1 MNENENTLKR
11 SSAESNDANGVK
23 TESSNESSQPPSK
36 KLRSSE
42 ELDIR
47 FLVSSKVSK
56 SIKLMNNSLMIIC

>member
-23 TESSNESSQPPSK
+23 TEPNNESSQPPSK

-56 SIKLMNNSLMIIC
+56 SIKLMIIC

>member
-23 TESSNESSQPPSK
+23 TEPNNESSQPPSK

-56 SIKLMNNSLMIIC
+56 